1 MATPTLNLGIVAHV
15 DAGKTSLTE
24 RLLLDAGVI
33 SELGSVDAGSTQ
45 TDTLALERQRG
56 ITIRAAVVSFEI
68 AAATGPPVT
77 VNLLDTPGH
86 SDFIAEVERSLAV
99 LDGAVLV
106 VSAVEGV
113 QAQTRVLM
121 RVLRRLGIPT
131 VLYVNKID
139 RAGAREHSLITEIS
153 ERLTPRAVPLGTVT
167 GLGSRAAAYRP
178 HDLAGPE
185 SSAFRHRLVEV
196 LADTDLAL
204 LADWVD
210 RPDRVTARR
219 LRRVLAAQVSA
230 GTVHPVVFGS
240 AITGAGIAELT
251 SVIAE
256 LLPVARADDDGALSG
271 TVFKLD
277 RTGSGE
283 KVALVHLTSGRLRV
297 RDRVPLRGPG
307 DNAPDEAAP
316 SGAVREERVTGI
328 GLYADGG
335 VVRVDSAGAGRVVR
349 VLGLDRARIG
359 DVVGEV
365 RGEVGGEVAGDE
377 GGHAPPSR
385 GRTHQFAPPTLETV
399 VDPVAA
405 GSRGAV
411 YAALTRLAEQDP
423 LIDLRQDDARG
434 ELSVSLYGE
443 VQKQVIEA
451 MLLADHGLAVTFRE
465 STPICIE
472 RVVGT
477 GAAFEVIDVAPNPF
491 LATVGLRVEPATPG
505 AGVAFDLEIELGS
518 MPAAF
523 FRATE
528 ESVRATLRQ
537 GLRGWAVPDCRV
549 VMTHSGYWPRQSH
562 AHATFDKAM
571 SSTAGDFRNLTPLVL
586 MAALRQAG
594 TVVEEPVHRFDFD
607 LPSDVLGRALTA
619 LAHVRAT
626 PRETVVDGEVTHL
639 SGEVPAGRVHELQ
652 RRVPGLTRG
661 QGDLVCVFEG
671 HRPVSGRPP
680 ERARTDFDPLHRR
693 EYLLRVEGKL

>member
-33 SELGSVDAGSTQ
+33 SALGSVDAGSTQ

-106 VSAVEGV
+106 ISAVEGV

-131 VLYVNKID
+131 VVYVNKID
-139 RAGAREHSLITEIS
+139 RAGAREHSLIAEIT
-153 ERLTPRAVPLGTVT
+153 ERLTPRVVPLGTVT
-167 GLGSRAAAYRP
+167 DLGSRAAAYRP
-178 HDLAGPE
+178 HDVADPDDG
-185 SSAFRHRLVEV
+185 AFRHRLVEV

-219 LRRVLAAQVSA
+219 LRRVLATQVSA

-240 AITGAGIAELT
+240 AITGAGVAELT

-256 LLPVARADDDGALSG
+256 LLPSARADDDGALSG

-297 RDRVPLRGPG
+297 RDRVPLRDPG
-307 DNAPDEAAP
+307 DLAPDEGTP

-328 GLYADGG
+328 GLYAHGG

-359 DVVGEV
+359 DVVG
-365 RGEVGGEVAGDE
+365 GVGGEVAGDE
-377 GGHAPPSR
+377 SGHAPPAR

-399 VDPVAA
+399 VDPVDA

-411 YAALTRLAEQDP
+411 YAALARLAEQDP

-491 LATVGLRVEPATPG
+491 LATVGLRVEPASPG
-505 AGVAFDLEIELGS
+505 AGVVFDLEIELGS

-528 ESVRATLRQ
+528 ETVRATLSQ
-537 GLRGWAVPDCRV
+537 GLHGWAVPDCRV

-562 AHATFDKAM
+562 AHAAFEKAM

-619 LAHVRAT
+619 LAHVRAS

-661 QGDLVCVFEG
+661 QGDLGCVFEG

-680 ERARTDFDPLHRR
+680 ERPRTDFDPLHCR